1 MPRRVFFSFHYKKD
15 FWRVNQIRN
24 IGALQRN
31 YPVQKN
37 AWEKVK
43 RSGHDAIKRWIR
55 EQMKG
60 RSCVVVLIGEE
71 TYKRKWVLYEIKHGW
86 EQGKGV
92 LGVYIHNLLDQDGKR
107 SRKGENPLEKVS
119 HKGMPLSELAPTYDP
134 GVSMG
139 LVVRDP
145 FTDIRRRLEG
155 WVEEAIEVRKRF
167 GK

>member
-1 MPRRVFFSFHYKKD
+1 MPRRVFFSFHYQKD

-71 TYKRKWVLYEIKHGW
+71 TASRKYVRYEIVHGW
-86 EQGKGV
+86 NEGMGV
-92 LGVYIHNLLDQDGKR
+92 LGIYIHNLKDQDGNT
-107 SRKGENPLEKVS
+107 SPKGKNPFDRFAVTVDGEKV
-119 HKGMPLSELAPTYDP
+119 PLSRIVPAHDPPSYGAYSYIKDNLADWIEDAIYRRNH
-134 GVSMG
+134 VSKY
-139 LVVRDP
+139 V
-145 FTDIRRRLEG
+145 
-155 WVEEAIEVRKRF
+155 
-167 GK
+167 